1 MSATGP
7 AVFLSYA
14 SQDAAAALRICA
26 ALRGAGIEVWFD
38 QSELRGGDVW
48 DRKIRQ
54 QIRQCALVVP
64 IVSAHTQSRLEG
76 YFRREWRMAVD
87 RTQDMADG
95 VPFLV
100 PVVIDETPEGS
111 AHVPEAFRSVQW
123 TRLPAGETPVEFVR
137 RIAAL
142 LEPRAPEPLS
152 GGASR
157 AFAPATKTGFWKLV
171 LIIAAVLILAAGYYQ
186 FQKFAPAAALTEDE
200 QPTPVPPAQPAK
212 DPPAGK

>member
-26 ALRGAGIEVWFD
+26 ALRDAGIEVWFD

-48 DRKIRQ
+48 DQKIRQ
-54 QIRQCALVVP
+54 QIRKCSLVIP

-100 PVVIDETPEGS
+100 PVVIDETPEKS

-123 TRLPAGETPVEFVR
+123 TRLPGGETAPEFAQ
-137 RIAAL
+137 RISRL
-142 LEPRAPEPLS
+142 LEPRAPEPPVSS
-152 GGASR
+152 GVSR
-157 AFAPATKTGFWKLV
+157 ALVPASKPRVWKV
-171 LIIAAVLILAAGYYQ
+171 ALIVVAVALLAAGYYQ
-186 FQKFAPAAALTEDE
+186 FQKFAAVAMDEETATPA
-200 QPTPVPPAQPAK
+200 PPAQPAK
-212 DPPAGK
+212 DPLPGK